1 MYTVRQRGEQL
12 FYAQLGRQGCS
23 KEGRSCSRYRRGDSA
38 VLSTEA
44 ENQLCS
50 VQSTKREA
58 RLFFSAQKWEG
69 QSCSKH
75 NKGGKDVLL
84 STKLGGSELF

>member
-1 MYTVRQRGEQL
+1 MYTVQQRGEQL

-50 VQSTKREA
+50 VQSTKE
-58 RLFFSAQKWEG
+58 
-69 QSCSKH
+69 
-75 NKGGKDVLL
+75 GGKAFLL
-84 STKLGGSELF
+84 STEVGGPELF